1 MLKVLMNGDSGRKI
15 MITINEIWK
24 DVRNFEGE
32 YQVSTLGNFKS
43 LPKKIWNGHGGYISE
58 ERIIKPYKRLFTYRF
73 QM

>member
-1 MLKVLMNGDSGRKI
+1 

-43 LPKKIWNGHGGYISE
+43 LPKKIWNGHGFYISKKE
-58 ERIIKPYKRLFTYRF
+58 L
-73 QM
+73 